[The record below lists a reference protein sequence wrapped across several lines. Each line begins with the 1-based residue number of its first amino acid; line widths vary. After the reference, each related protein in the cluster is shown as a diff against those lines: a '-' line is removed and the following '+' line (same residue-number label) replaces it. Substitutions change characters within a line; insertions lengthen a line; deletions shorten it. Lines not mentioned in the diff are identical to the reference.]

1 MGNDLL
7 IMMLILALVAGYVL
21 IAVFD
26 KFAGKKL
33 SKRSRFLKKPADP
46 RLDMP
51 EEAFQG
57 EPADKLPER
66 RPSAQN
72 WSPEDNP
79 AEDWAENGGVMKCE
93 DADSPLPK
101 Q

>member
-7 IMMLILALVAGYVL
+7 IMMLILALVVGYVL

-33 SKRSRFLKKPADP
+33 SKRSRFLKKPGDP

-57 EPADKLPER
+57 EPSDSPPER
-66 RPSAQN
+66 RASTESWP
-72 WSPEDNP
+72 PEENP
-79 AEDWAENGGVMKCE
+79 AEDWVENGGVIKCE
-93 DADSPLPK
+93 EADSPPPK
-101 Q
+101 E

>member
-7 IMMLILALVAGYVL
+7 IMMLILALVAGYIA

-26 KFAGKKL
+26 RSAGRKL

-51 EEAFQG
+51 DEAFQG
-57 EPADKLPER
+57 EPSDSPPELP
-66 RPSAQN
+66 PSKQN
-72 WSPEDNP
+72 WSMEENP
-79 AEDWAENGGVMKCE
+79 AKDWVENGGVLNCE
-93 DADSPLPK
+93 EADLLSPR